1 MTAEQIAAD
10 VAARYGMPVMPNAVH
25 VCPPA
30 TFTWQLEGKDDNPP
44 TWEEMQ
50 KTYYKNRARVHRV
63 TKAAMP
69 KVNEL
74 KLEIVRLYLAGDN
87 QAEISRKTGVSRRT
101 VGNKIREAGV
111 YDPQRSKDDT
121 AKVNAASNK
130 ARAEAKMA
138 KMAAHVAQKQG
149 DTVAGRVGGVSY
161 AAGGEA

>member
-10 VAARYGMPVMPNAVH
+10 VAARYGMPVMPNAVQ

-44 TWEEMQ
+44 TWEEMK

-63 TKAAMP
+63 TKSAMP

-87 QAEISRKTGVSRRT
+87 QAEISRKTGASRRT

-111 YDPQRSKDDT
+111 YDPQRSKDDI
-121 AKVNAASNK
+121 AKINAVSNK
-130 ARAEAKMA
+130 ARAEAKKA
-138 KMAAHVAQKQG
+138 KLAAHVAQTQ
-149 DTVAGRVGGVSY
+149 DNACTGRVGEVSY
-161 AAGGEA
+161 AAGGES

>member
-63 TKAAMP
+63 TKAATP

-87 QAEISRKTGVSRRT
+87 QVEISRKTGASRRT

-111 YDPQRSKDDT
+111 YDPQRSKDDV
-121 AKVNAASNK
+121 AKVNAVSNK
-130 ARAEAKMA
+130 ARADAKKA
-138 KMAAHVAQKQG
+138 KLAAGVAQKQ
-149 DTVAGRVGGVSY
+149 DDACTGRVGGVSY
-161 AAGGEA
+161 AEGGEA